1 MKELW
6 KSLSDKTRAVL
17 IAAGIAALN
26 VLFVL
31 IFRLN
36 GVRIEDTNVTGLQFW
51 LSFAVCAAHI
61 GLCIFLRIRRLTRI
75 SLGIFIYQLI
85 AVAAYLLF
93 FAGHIGGQGKENG
106 LTAFFVIFRWWT
118 LGYQWLMVRVSW
130 TTGIPFRYSAAI
142 IYLILVY
149 ISLYAYSG
157 AVRDIR
163 YERQRAE
170 DKAYVEAYKRKGI
183 Y

>member
-1 MKELW
+1 MKQLW
-6 KSLSDKTRAVL
+6 NSLSDKTRAVL
-17 IAAGIAALN
+17 IAAAISLLN

-31 IFRLN
+31 IFRLQS
-36 GVRIEDTNVTGLQFW
+36 VHIEDTDVTGTQFW
-51 LSFAVCAAHI
+51 ISLAVIAAHI
-61 GLCIFLRIRRLTRI
+61 GLCIFLRIKRLTRI
-75 SLGIFIYQLI
+75 SLGIFIYQMI

-93 FAGHIGGQGKENG
+93 FAGHIGGQGAENG

-118 LGYQWLMVRVSW
+118 LGYQWAMVRISW
-130 TTGIPFRYSAAI
+130 TTGIPFQYLSPI
-142 IYLILVY
+142 IYMILVY
-149 ISLYAYSG
+149 ISLYSYSA

-170 DKAYVEAYKRKGI
+170 DQAYIEATKGKGR